1 LNSSGFLS
9 SWVLIGTHYSPL
21 NVPSAVTTAVHSINN
36 HNEIALSWFDT
47 SNLEHGAVYAGTKY
61 YLIDDPAGT
70 GTSIETIND
79 SNVIIGRFLPTG
91 GSQFQ
96 GFVGFGVL

>member
-1 LNSSGFLS
+1 MPRTWS
-9 SWVLIGTHYSPL
+9 
-21 NVPSAVTTAVHSINN
+21 TAR
-36 HNEIALSWFDT
+36 F
-47 SNLEHGAVYAGTKY
+47 YAGTKY
-61 YLIDDPAGT
+61 YPIDDPAGT

-91 GSQFQ
+91 DSQFQ